1 VSSSQSYE
9 YPIAPRSKR
18 MAAFVIDDIVVSIF
32 LVIIFYDQLSALKD
46 PMALSL
52 FLQNNLMLF
61 MLLKL
66 LYQTFF
72 VWYNGMTPGKMLVK
86 IRVIEME
93 GGYIP
98 SLGTAFL
105 RALLRMVSE
114 MLFYVGYLM
123 AYFNPLVQ
131 TLHDKL
137 AKTVVV
143 DA

>member
-1 VSSSQSYE
+1 MSSSQSYE